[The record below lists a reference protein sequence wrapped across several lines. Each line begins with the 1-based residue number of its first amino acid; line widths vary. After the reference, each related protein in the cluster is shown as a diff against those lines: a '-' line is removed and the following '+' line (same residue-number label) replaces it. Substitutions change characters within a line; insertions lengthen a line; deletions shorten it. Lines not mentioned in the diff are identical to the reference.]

1 MKLPYECP
9 AEIWL
14 QVMTLLCTRDLIFL
28 SRTCKH
34 LHAMAE
40 EVRKRRQDI
49 QLLLSMF
56 VGDIE
61 GFRRLMQK
69 TGAIIVGETATAFFT
84 GASRGE
90 LRCLDLVL
98 NNVDLESCA
107 NSWFS
112 FLKGETID
120 CPRRIPTWS
129 PVDQKVC
136 SLRDRSPQ
144 IMKMLRLIH

>member
-1 MKLPYECP
+1 
-9 AEIWL
+9 
-14 QVMTLLCTRDLIFL
+14 
-28 SRTCKH
+28 
-34 LHAMAE
+34 MAE
-40 EVRKRRQDI
+40 DVRKRRKDI

-56 VGDIE
+56 VGNIE

-90 LRCLDLVL
+90 LRCLELVL

-107 NSWFS
+107 NAWFS
-112 FLKGETID
+112 FLKGETIVP
-120 CPRRIPTWS
+120 PRRIPTWS

-144 IMKMLRLIH
+144 I